1 MVACNGSCVNLGTA
15 SNCLSC
21 GNACSVGVTCT
32 ASGCIV
38 DYGYTSSTT
47 DGTLDLLSGIVH
59 VEQITV
65 SQPINVTQLGMIL
78 YAGNG
83 NAILLLYQ
91 ADASGALQLLAATAS
106 TAVTAGQNQWP
117 VTSPVSI
124 AAGPYWVGVEL
135 QNADRAYDDGS
146 TKIPTI
152 AVDFVSYGLSNLP
165 AMSANPPPATQA
177 AWPLWV
183 VGAETQ

>member
-1 MVACNGSCVNLGTA
+1 M
-15 SNCLSC
+15 
-21 GNACSVGVTCT
+21 CT

-38 DYGYTSSTT
+38 DYGYTSTT
-47 DGTLDLLSGIVH
+47 GDGTLDLISGIVH

-78 YAGNG
+78 LAGAGNG
-83 NAILLLYQ
+83 ILLLYQ

-106 TAVTAGQNQWP
+106 TAVTGGQNQWP

-124 AAGPYWVGVEL
+124 AAGTYWVGVEL
-135 QNADRAYDDGS
+135 QNADRAYTDS
-146 TKIPTI
+146 TAKIPTI
-152 AVDFVSYGLSNLP
+152 AVDFVSYGLNNLP
-165 AMSANPPPATQA
+165 AMNTSQAGMPPYTTP